1 MTLDKE
7 LRLAEFR
14 GQYVRSKV
22 PEICYKKSPFE
33 VNRRGLSLSLH

>member
-14 GQYVRSKV
+14 GQYVRLKV
-22 PEICYKKSPFE
+22 PEIFYKNPFE
-33 VNRRGLSLSLH
+33 VHRRRID